1 MSKEPKQELEKEM
14 FELEQELDIPSSL
27 RWHNSK
33 PKQETLEDKLQSNN
47 EITLED
53 VFNDEKKKNLKEFID
68 KHKKKK

>member
-1 MSKEPKQELEKEM
+1 MSKEPKQNLEKEM

-33 PKQETLEDKLQSNN
+33 PKQEMSYANN